1 MSLRRELD
9 REAKKKT
16 DREKPDTKREPFL
29 EVTQLKKMDH
39 PYQPK
44 QVAGGASINPQSDIS
59 CMKEPLSLNVN

>member
-29 EVTQLKKMDH
+29 EVTQL
-39 PYQPK
+39 
-44 QVAGGASINPQSDIS
+44 
-59 CMKEPLSLNVN
+59 